1 MNGCS
6 DMCVAHPE
14 LVKPKLVE
22 KPLSNINSSLAADFA
37 YLASQLPD
45 IACGA
50 CFIWF
55 VFVAWY

>member
-6 DMCVAHPE
+6 DVCVAPLE
-14 LVKPKLVE
+14 LVKPRLVE
-22 KPLSNINSSLAADFA
+22 KPLSNVNFSLAADFA
-37 YLASQLPD
+37 HLANQLPD

-55 VFVAWY
+55 RFAASD